1 MLPAYWDLLP
11 DQKQN
16 RKAFWTGRRDMTT
29 LLDRPMAAAMDLAKV
44 AFPYRKVTAILLQP
58 PAGPWTLP
66 SIPHNTF
73 LD

>member
-1 MLPAYWDLLP
+1 
-11 DQKQN
+11 
-16 RKAFWTGRRDMTT
+16 MTT